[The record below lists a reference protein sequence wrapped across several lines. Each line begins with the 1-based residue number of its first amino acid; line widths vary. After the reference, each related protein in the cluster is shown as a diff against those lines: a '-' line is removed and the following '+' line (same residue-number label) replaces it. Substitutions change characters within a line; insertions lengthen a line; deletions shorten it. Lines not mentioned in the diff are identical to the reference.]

1 MQKDNTDKMASMKIS
16 KLMITMGIPMILS
29 MMLQAVYNIV
39 DSAFVGRIKGT
50 GEASLNALTLAFPVQ
65 MLIVAVGIGTGVG
78 LGALLS
84 KSLGQNNIDKAD
96 RVAGTGIFLGIII
109 WLLCVLFGIFGV
121 KPYIN
126 SQTNDVYVAKLAT
139 EYLQICCIISFGMVL
154 FGIFEKMLQSMG
166 NSLYSTIA
174 QITGAVVNIVL
185 DPVMIFSMNL
195 GVKGAAYATVIGQ
208 IISLIMAV
216 IFHYKKDKAINK
228 SIKYIRPS
236 KSIIKEIYKIGV
248 PAIIAQ
254 ALMSVMTYGLNI
266 ILGKISNSAVTAY
279 GLYYKVQQ
287 FVLFAAFGL
296 RDAITP
302 IVSFSH
308 GMQNKKRINEGIKC
322 GIIYTAIIMIAGT
335 VLLETLA
342 GALAKMFGIGAD
354 TGRMYISAMRIISAG
369 FVFAGANIAFQGVF
383 QALDGGMESLIVS
396 VLRQIVFVL
405 PVAYLLSLPVR
416 NNSGKIWLVWL
427 TFIFAEGM
435 SLIISLLLMKK
446 IRKNV
451 INNSQILEKI
461 AEETGFSKKI
471 IEDQGEYSP
480 SKSIFSYAFVGR
492 DATGSSISDKI
503 YNAQS
508 EIIRELAKKESFV
521 IIGRCADYILRD
533 NPDAVHIFIH
543 GDEAVKKERIMKL
556 YNKTEKEA
564 VDMMRD
570 MDKKR
575 KMHYNYY
582 TEGEWG
588 KATNYTMTLNSSKL
602 GFDKCIDIISE
613 L

>member
-109 WLLCVLFGIFGV
+109 WLLCILFGIFGV

-308 GMQNKKRINEGIKC
+308 GMQNKKRINEGVKC
-322 GIIYTAIIMIAGT
+322 GIIYTTIIMIAG
-335 VLLETLA
+335 
-342 GALAKMFGIGAD
+342 
-354 TGRMYISAMRIISAG
+354 S
-369 FVFAGANIAFQGVF
+369 NIAFQGIF

-405 PVAYLLSLPVR
+405 PVAYLLSLPAR

-451 INNSQILEKI
+451 INN
-461 AEETGFSKKI
+461 
-471 IEDQGEYSP
+471 
-480 SKSIFSYAFVGR
+480 V
-492 DATGSSISDKI
+492 
-503 YNAQS
+503 
-508 EIIRELAKKESFV
+508 KE
-521 IIGRCADYILRD
+521 ADYY
-533 NPDAVHIFIH
+533 
-543 GDEAVKKERIMKL
+543 E
-556 YNKTEKEA
+556 
-564 VDMMRD
+564 
-570 MDKKR
+570 
-575 KMHYNYY
+575 
-582 TEGEWG
+582 
-588 KATNYTMTLNSSKL
+588 
-602 GFDKCIDIISE
+602 
-613 L
+613 

>member
-1 MQKDNTDKMASMKIS
+1 M
-16 KLMITMGIPMILS
+16 
-29 MMLQAVYNIV
+29 
-39 DSAFVGRIKGT
+39 
-50 GEASLNALTLAFPVQ
+50 
-65 MLIVAVGIGTGVG
+65 
-78 LGALLS
+78 
-84 KSLGQNNIDKAD
+84 
-96 RVAGTGIFLGIII
+96 
-109 WLLCVLFGIFGV
+109 FGIFGV

-185 DPVMIFSMNL
+185 DPVMIFSMKL

-266 ILGKISNSAVTAY
+266 ILGKISDSAVTAY

-322 GIIYTAIIMIAGT
+322 GIIYTTIIMIAGT

-416 NNSGKIWLVWL
+416 NDSGKIWLVWL

-446 IRKNV
+446 IKKNV
-451 INNSQILEKI
+451 INN
-461 AEETGFSKKI
+461 
-471 IEDQGEYSP
+471 
-480 SKSIFSYAFVGR
+480 V
-492 DATGSSISDKI
+492 
-503 YNAQS
+503 
-508 EIIRELAKKESFV
+508 KE
-521 IIGRCADYILRD
+521 ADY
-533 NPDAVHIFIH
+533 H
-543 GDEAVKKERIMKL
+543 E
-556 YNKTEKEA
+556 
-564 VDMMRD
+564 
-570 MDKKR
+570 
-575 KMHYNYY
+575 
-582 TEGEWG
+582 
-588 KATNYTMTLNSSKL
+588 
-602 GFDKCIDIISE
+602 
-613 L
+613 

>member
-1 MQKDNTDKMASMKIS
+1 
-16 KLMITMGIPMILS
+16 
-29 MMLQAVYNIV
+29 
-39 DSAFVGRIKGT
+39 
-50 GEASLNALTLAFPVQ
+50 
-65 MLIVAVGIGTGVG
+65 
-78 LGALLS
+78 
-84 KSLGQNNIDKAD
+84 
-96 RVAGTGIFLGIII
+96 
-109 WLLCVLFGIFGV
+109 
-121 KPYIN
+121 
-126 SQTNDVYVAKLAT
+126 
-139 EYLQICCIISFGMVL
+139 
-154 FGIFEKMLQSMG
+154 
-166 NSLYSTIA
+166 
-174 QITGAVVNIVL
+174 
-185 DPVMIFSMNL
+185 
-195 GVKGAAYATVIGQ
+195 
-208 IISLIMAV
+208 MAV

-236 KSIIKEIYKIGV
+236 KPIIKEIYKIGV

-342 GALAKMFGIGAD
+342 GALAKMFGIGTD

-446 IRKNV
+446 IKKNV
-451 INNSQILEKI
+451 INN
-461 AEETGFSKKI
+461 
-471 IEDQGEYSP
+471 
-480 SKSIFSYAFVGR
+480 V
-492 DATGSSISDKI
+492 
-503 YNAQS
+503 
-508 EIIRELAKKESFV
+508 KE
-521 IIGRCADYILRD
+521 ADY
-533 NPDAVHIFIH
+533 H
-543 GDEAVKKERIMKL
+543 E
-556 YNKTEKEA
+556 
-564 VDMMRD
+564 
-570 MDKKR
+570 
-575 KMHYNYY
+575 
-582 TEGEWG
+582 
-588 KATNYTMTLNSSKL
+588 
-602 GFDKCIDIISE
+602 
-613 L
+613 

>member
-16 KLMITMGIPMILS
+16 KLMIAMGIPMILS

-50 GEASLNALTLAFPVQ
+50 GEAALNALTLAFPVQ
-65 MLIVAVGIGTGVG
+65 MLVVAVGIGTGVG

-174 QITGAVVNIVL
+174 QVSGAVANIVL

-216 IFHYKKDKAINK
+216 FFHYKKDKAIDK
-228 SIKYIRPS
+228 SIKYIQPS

-302 IVSFSH
+302 IVSFSY
-308 GMQNKKRINEGIKC
+308 GMQNKKRINEGVKC
-322 GIIYTAIIMIAGT
+322 GIIYTTIIMI
-335 VLLETLA
+335 
-342 GALAKMFGIGAD
+342 
-354 TGRMYISAMRIISAG
+354 
-369 FVFAGANIAFQGVF
+369 AGANIAFQGIF

-405 PVAYLLSLPVR
+405 PIAYLLSLPVR
-416 NNSGKIWLVWL
+416 NNPGKIWLVWL

-435 SLIISLLLMKK
+435 SLVISLLFMKK

-451 INNSQILEKI
+451 INN
-461 AEETGFSKKI
+461 
-471 IEDQGEYSP
+471 
-480 SKSIFSYAFVGR
+480 V
-492 DATGSSISDKI
+492 
-503 YNAQS
+503 
-508 EIIRELAKKESFV
+508 KE
-521 IIGRCADYILRD
+521 ADYY
-533 NPDAVHIFIH
+533 
-543 GDEAVKKERIMKL
+543 E
-556 YNKTEKEA
+556 
-564 VDMMRD
+564 
-570 MDKKR
+570 
-575 KMHYNYY
+575 
-582 TEGEWG
+582 
-588 KATNYTMTLNSSKL
+588 
-602 GFDKCIDIISE
+602 
-613 L
+613 

>member
-84 KSLGQNNIDKAD
+84 KSLGQNNVDKAD

-109 WLLCVLFGIFGV
+109 WLLCVLFGVFGV

-216 IFHYKKDKAINK
+216 IFHYKKDKVINK

-287 FVLFAAFGL
+287 LVLFAAFGL

-308 GMQNKKRINEGIKC
+308 GMQNKKRINEGVKC
-322 GIIYTAIIMIAGT
+322 GIIYTTIIMIAGT
-335 VLLETLA
+335 ILLETLA
-342 GALAKMFGIGAD
+342 GVLAKMFGISGD

-416 NNSGKIWLVWL
+416 NDSGKIWLVWL

-435 SLIISLLLMKK
+435 SLIISLLFMKK

-451 INNSQILEKI
+451 INN
-461 AEETGFSKKI
+461 
-471 IEDQGEYSP
+471 
-480 SKSIFSYAFVGR
+480 V
-492 DATGSSISDKI
+492 
-503 YNAQS
+503 
-508 EIIRELAKKESFV
+508 KE
-521 IIGRCADYILRD
+521 ADYY
-533 NPDAVHIFIH
+533 
-543 GDEAVKKERIMKL
+543 E
-556 YNKTEKEA
+556 
-564 VDMMRD
+564 
-570 MDKKR
+570 
-575 KMHYNYY
+575 
-582 TEGEWG
+582 
-588 KATNYTMTLNSSKL
+588 
-602 GFDKCIDIISE
+602 
-613 L
+613 

>member
-1 MQKDNTDKMASMKIS
+1 MQKDNTEKMASMKIS

-451 INNSQILEKI
+451 INN
-461 AEETGFSKKI
+461 
-471 IEDQGEYSP
+471 
-480 SKSIFSYAFVGR
+480 V
-492 DATGSSISDKI
+492 
-503 YNAQS
+503 
-508 EIIRELAKKESFV
+508 KE
-521 IIGRCADYILRD
+521 ADY
-533 NPDAVHIFIH
+533 H
-543 GDEAVKKERIMKL
+543 E
-556 YNKTEKEA
+556 
-564 VDMMRD
+564 
-570 MDKKR
+570 
-575 KMHYNYY
+575 
-582 TEGEWG
+582 
-588 KATNYTMTLNSSKL
+588 
-602 GFDKCIDIISE
+602 
-613 L
+613 

>member
-84 KSLGQNNIDKAD
+84 KSLGQNNIDKAE

-109 WLLCVLFGIFGV
+109 WLLCILFGIFGV

-228 SIKYIRPS
+228 M
-236 KSIIKEIYKIGV
+236 IICGNDCKEK
-248 PAIIAQ
+248 
-254 ALMSVMTYGLNI
+254 
-266 ILGKISNSAVTAY
+266 
-279 GLYYKVQQ
+279 
-287 FVLFAAFGL
+287 
-296 RDAITP
+296 
-302 IVSFSH
+302 
-308 GMQNKKRINEGIKC
+308 
-322 GIIYTAIIMIAGT
+322 
-335 VLLETLA
+335 
-342 GALAKMFGIGAD
+342 
-354 TGRMYISAMRIISAG
+354 
-369 FVFAGANIAFQGVF
+369 GVF
-383 QALDGGMESLIVS
+383 L
-396 VLRQIVFVL
+396 
-405 PVAYLLSLPVR
+405 
-416 NNSGKIWLVWL
+416 
-427 TFIFAEGM
+427 
-435 SLIISLLLMKK
+435 
-446 IRKNV
+446 
-451 INNSQILEKI
+451 
-461 AEETGFSKKI
+461 
-471 IEDQGEYSP
+471 
-480 SKSIFSYAFVGR
+480 
-492 DATGSSISDKI
+492 
-503 YNAQS
+503 
-508 EIIRELAKKESFV
+508 
-521 IIGRCADYILRD
+521 
-533 NPDAVHIFIH
+533 
-543 GDEAVKKERIMKL
+543 
-556 YNKTEKEA
+556 
-564 VDMMRD
+564 
-570 MDKKR
+570 
-575 KMHYNYY
+575 
-582 TEGEWG
+582 
-588 KATNYTMTLNSSKL
+588 
-602 GFDKCIDIISE
+602 
-613 L
+613 

>member
-216 IFHYKKDKAINK
+216 IFHYKKDKAI
-228 SIKYIRPS
+228 
-236 KSIIKEIYKIGV
+236 
-248 PAIIAQ
+248 IAQ

-308 GMQNKKRINEGIKC
+308 GMQNKKRINEGVKY
-322 GIIYTAIIMIAGT
+322 GIIYTTIIMIVGT
-335 VLLETLA
+335 ILLETLA
-342 GALAKMFGIGAD
+342 GALAKMFGISGD

-369 FVFAGANIAFQGVF
+369 FVFAGANIAFQGIF

-416 NNSGKIWLVWL
+416 NNPGKIWLVWL

-435 SLIISLLLMKK
+435 SLIISLLFMKK

-451 INNSQILEKI
+451 INN
-461 AEETGFSKKI
+461 
-471 IEDQGEYSP
+471 
-480 SKSIFSYAFVGR
+480 V
-492 DATGSSISDKI
+492 
-503 YNAQS
+503 
-508 EIIRELAKKESFV
+508 KE
-521 IIGRCADYILRD
+521 ADYY
-533 NPDAVHIFIH
+533 
-543 GDEAVKKERIMKL
+543 E
-556 YNKTEKEA
+556 
-564 VDMMRD
+564 
-570 MDKKR
+570 
-575 KMHYNYY
+575 
-582 TEGEWG
+582 
-588 KATNYTMTLNSSKL
+588 
-602 GFDKCIDIISE
+602 
-613 L
+613 

>member
-65 MLIVAVGIGTGVG
+65 MLIVAVGI
-78 LGALLS
+78 
-84 KSLGQNNIDKAD
+84 
-96 RVAGTGIFLGIII
+96 GTGIFLGIII

-308 GMQNKKRINEGIKC
+308 GMQNKKRINEGVKC
-322 GIIYTAIIMIAGT
+322 GIIYTTIIMI
-335 VLLETLA
+335 
-342 GALAKMFGIGAD
+342 
-354 TGRMYISAMRIISAG
+354 
-369 FVFAGANIAFQGVF
+369 AGANIAFQGIF
-383 QALDGGMESLIVS
+383 QELDGGMESLIVS

-451 INNSQILEKI
+451 INN
-461 AEETGFSKKI
+461 
-471 IEDQGEYSP
+471 
-480 SKSIFSYAFVGR
+480 V
-492 DATGSSISDKI
+492 
-503 YNAQS
+503 
-508 EIIRELAKKESFV
+508 KE
-521 IIGRCADYILRD
+521 ADYY
-533 NPDAVHIFIH
+533 
-543 GDEAVKKERIMKL
+543 E
-556 YNKTEKEA
+556 
-564 VDMMRD
+564 
-570 MDKKR
+570 
-575 KMHYNYY
+575 
-582 TEGEWG
+582 
-588 KATNYTMTLNSSKL
+588 
-602 GFDKCIDIISE
+602 
-613 L
+613 

>member
-65 MLIVAVGIGTGVG
+65 MLIVAVGI
-78 LGALLS
+78 
-84 KSLGQNNIDKAD
+84 
-96 RVAGTGIFLGIII
+96 GTGIFLGIII

-174 QITGAVVNIVL
+174 QVSGAVANIVL

-216 IFHYKKDKAINK
+216 FFHYKKDKAIDK
-228 SIKYIRPS
+228 SIKYIQPS

-308 GMQNKKRINEGIKC
+308 GMQNKKRINEGVKC
-322 GIIYTAIIMIAGT
+322 GIIYTTIIMI
-335 VLLETLA
+335 V
-342 GALAKMFGIGAD
+342 
-354 TGRMYISAMRIISAG
+354 
-369 FVFAGANIAFQGVF
+369 GANIAFQGVF

-416 NNSGKIWLVWL
+416 NNPGKIWLVWL

-451 INNSQILEKI
+451 INN
-461 AEETGFSKKI
+461 
-471 IEDQGEYSP
+471 
-480 SKSIFSYAFVGR
+480 V
-492 DATGSSISDKI
+492 
-503 YNAQS
+503 
-508 EIIRELAKKESFV
+508 KE
-521 IIGRCADYILRD
+521 ADY
-533 NPDAVHIFIH
+533 H
-543 GDEAVKKERIMKL
+543 E
-556 YNKTEKEA
+556 
-564 VDMMRD
+564 
-570 MDKKR
+570 
-575 KMHYNYY
+575 
-582 TEGEWG
+582 
-588 KATNYTMTLNSSKL
+588 
-602 GFDKCIDIISE
+602 
-613 L
+613 

>member
-126 SQTNDVYVAKLAT
+126 SQTNDVYVAKMAT

-208 IISLIMAV
+208 IISLIIAV

-308 GMQNKKRINEGIKC
+308 GMQNKKRINEGVKC
-322 GIIYTAIIMIAGT
+322 GIIYTTIIMIAG
-335 VLLETLA
+335 
-342 GALAKMFGIGAD
+342 
-354 TGRMYISAMRIISAG
+354 S
-369 FVFAGANIAFQGVF
+369 NIAFQGIF

-405 PVAYLLSLPVR
+405 PVAYLLSLPAR
-416 NNSGKIWLVWL
+416 NNPGKIWLVWL

-446 IRKNV
+446 IKKNV
-451 INNSQILEKI
+451 INN
-461 AEETGFSKKI
+461 
-471 IEDQGEYSP
+471 
-480 SKSIFSYAFVGR
+480 V
-492 DATGSSISDKI
+492 
-503 YNAQS
+503 
-508 EIIRELAKKESFV
+508 KE
-521 IIGRCADYILRD
+521 ADYY
-533 NPDAVHIFIH
+533 
-543 GDEAVKKERIMKL
+543 E
-556 YNKTEKEA
+556 
-564 VDMMRD
+564 
-570 MDKKR
+570 
-575 KMHYNYY
+575 
-582 TEGEWG
+582 
-588 KATNYTMTLNSSKL
+588 
-602 GFDKCIDIISE
+602 
-613 L
+613 

>member
-39 DSAFVGRIKGT
+39 DSVFVGRIKGT
-50 GEASLNALTLAFPVQ
+50 GEAALNALTLAFPVQ
-65 MLIVAVGIGTGVG
+65 MLIVAVGI
-78 LGALLS
+78 
-84 KSLGQNNIDKAD
+84 
-96 RVAGTGIFLGIII
+96 GTGIFLGIII

-174 QITGAVVNIVL
+174 QVSGAVVNIVL

-302 IVSFSH
+302 IVFF
-308 GMQNKKRINEGIKC
+308 QPRN
-322 GIIYTAIIMIAGT
+322 
-335 VLLETLA
+335 
-342 GALAKMFGIGAD
+342 AK
-354 TGRMYISAMRIISAG
+354 
-369 FVFAGANIAFQGVF
+369 
-383 QALDGGMESLIVS
+383 
-396 VLRQIVFVL
+396 
-405 PVAYLLSLPVR
+405 
-416 NNSGKIWLVWL
+416 
-427 TFIFAEGM
+427 
-435 SLIISLLLMKK
+435 
-446 IRKNV
+446 
-451 INNSQILEKI
+451 
-461 AEETGFSKKI
+461 
-471 IEDQGEYSP
+471 
-480 SKSIFSYAFVGR
+480 
-492 DATGSSISDKI
+492 
-503 YNAQS
+503 
-508 EIIRELAKKESFV
+508 
-521 IIGRCADYILRD
+521 
-533 NPDAVHIFIH
+533 
-543 GDEAVKKERIMKL
+543 
-556 YNKTEKEA
+556 
-564 VDMMRD
+564 
-570 MDKKR
+570 
-575 KMHYNYY
+575 
-582 TEGEWG
+582 
-588 KATNYTMTLNSSKL
+588 
-602 GFDKCIDIISE
+602 
-613 L
+613 

>member
-279 GLYYKVQQ
+279 GLFYKVQQ

-335 VLLETLA
+335 
-342 GALAKMFGIGAD
+342 
-354 TGRMYISAMRIISAG
+354 
-369 FVFAGANIAFQGVF
+369 NIAFQGVF

-435 SLIISLLLMKK
+435 SLIISLLFMKK
-446 IRKNV
+446 IKKNV
-451 INNSQILEKI
+451 INN
-461 AEETGFSKKI
+461 
-471 IEDQGEYSP
+471 
-480 SKSIFSYAFVGR
+480 V
-492 DATGSSISDKI
+492 
-503 YNAQS
+503 
-508 EIIRELAKKESFV
+508 KE
-521 IIGRCADYILRD
+521 ADY
-533 NPDAVHIFIH
+533 H
-543 GDEAVKKERIMKL
+543 E
-556 YNKTEKEA
+556 
-564 VDMMRD
+564 
-570 MDKKR
+570 
-575 KMHYNYY
+575 
-582 TEGEWG
+582 
-588 KATNYTMTLNSSKL
+588 
-602 GFDKCIDIISE
+602 
-613 L
+613 